1 MKIKVAAVTVNATG
15 EELTAPSVALMFVEP
30 TEWLVTSPE
39 VPRPLLMSAT
49 DVALDVQ
56 VTALV
61 TFWVEW
67 SV

>member
-1 MKIKVAAVTVNATG
+1 MDTKVAAVTVNATG
-15 EELTAPSVALMFVEP
+15 EELIAPSAAVMFVEP

-49 DVALDVQ
+49 DITLDVQ

-61 TFWVEW
+61 RF
-67 SV
+67 